1 MRCSELVS
9 ILESFGFVCTVR
21 NRGNH
26 HTVTHSHSV
35 MREAGFITAGFD
47 GGHGRNPAVLPNYIN
62 DMRSLLNQYR
72 DALQE
77 IGYD

>member
-9 ILESFGFVCTVR
+9 ILEAFGFACRVR

-26 HTVTHSHSV
+26 HTVTHGHLK
-35 MREAGFITAGFD
+35 MREAGFYTAGFD
-47 GGHGRNPAVLPNYIN
+47 GGHGNDPPVLPNYIN
-62 DMRSLLNQYR
+62 DMRSLLNRYR
-72 DALQE
+72 DVLQE